1 MNSLNASF
9 YVSRKRSLDGHRTI
23 FAKETTLT
31 YIDVH
36 AATYR
41 DELVQLTEQGFVVS
55 GKPVTA
61 ETIKECLAEYKNRDE
76 VTVKEYA
83 ILSVVCALF
92 SVA

>member
-1 MNSLNASF
+1 MVTVQFLQ
-9 YVSRKRSLDGHRTI
+9 
-23 FAKETTLT
+23 KETTLT

-41 DELVQLTEQGFVVS
+41 EELVQLTEQGFVVS

-61 ETIKECLAEYKNRDE
+61 ETIKECLVEYKNRDE